1 MSPRYMEALC
11 EVEYVIGYLREDER
25 NCIPESL
32 MTLISSKKAKHYT
45 VPQTI
50 EKTALKKETLAILAV
65 LYRKY
70 LATETEK
77 NEFEKQFKI
86 EMVNPKKAHEVLK
99 TEIFETKSVEEK
111 REEPKAVVAYQKVKW
126 YEKLFGLFRRVK

>member
-11 EVEYVIGYLREDER
+11 EVEYVIGQLGEDER

-45 VPQTI
+45 APQTM

-70 LATETEK
+70 LATEAEK
-77 NEFEKQFKI
+77 TEFEKQFKI
-86 EMVNPKKAHEVLK
+86 EMANRKKAHEVLK
-99 TEIFETKSVEEK
+99 TEIFETKNVEAK
-111 REEPKAVVAYQKVKW
+111 KEEPKAVVAYQKVKW
-126 YEKLFGLFRRVK
+126 YEKLFGMFRRVK